1 MKTSDLIT
9 TDELFALLGCSRRTL
24 AKYRPGG
31 LKSKPYLFDRSAVQP
46 LLDTIRRQQTA
57 EAARE
62 EGLSLWLVRDRNEPG
77 GILEVHLNRA
87 DAEQAVPHYRRTYRR
102 DEDGREVR
110 TVAYVEKVRAVLMP
124 AG

>member
-31 LKSKPYLFDRSAVQP
+31 LKSKPYLYDRAAVQP
-46 LLDTIRRQQTA
+46 LLDTIRGQVKA
-57 EAARE
+57 EAARD

-77 GILEVHLNRA
+77 GVLEVHLNRE
-87 DAEQAVPHYRRTYRR
+87 DAVKSAPGYRGTYRT
-102 DEDGREVR
+102 DEDGRKVR
-110 TVAYVEKVRAVLMP
+110 TRAYVEKVKAVLMP